1 MEARTATNAAWAS
14 GQHAGRAR
22 ARMTLHPPD
31 IAIRAAARADFGDVT
46 RIYADHVRTGTASF
60 ELDPPDVA
68 EMRRRWREVS
78 KRGLP
83 YLVAMVAG
91 EVAGYAYAGSYRPR
105 PAYRFT
111 VEDSVYVHPDAM
123 GRGIGRALLAALI
136 RQCEQTGAR
145 QMLAVIGDAGNAA
158 SIRLHAAAGFA
169 PTGTLTS
176 VGYKF
181 GRWLDV
187 VVMQRALGVGDAA
200 PPMG

>member
-1 MEARTATNAAWAS
+1 
-14 GQHAGRAR
+14 
-22 ARMTLHPPD
+22 MTGPTPE
-31 IAIRAAARADFGDVT
+31 IAIRAAARADFGYIT
-46 RIYADHVRTGTASF
+46 QIYADHVRTGTASF

-68 EMRRRWREVS
+68 EMRRRWREVR

-91 EVAGYAYAGSYRPR
+91 HVAGYAYAGSYRPR

-111 VEDSVYVHPDAM
+111 VEDSVYVHADAM

-136 RQCEQTGAR
+136 RQCEQAGAR
-145 QMLAVIGDAGNAA
+145 QMLAVIGDGGNTA

-169 PTGTLTS
+169 PAGTLSS

-187 VVMQRALGVGDAA
+187 VIMQRALGVGDAA
-200 PPMG
+200 PPVA